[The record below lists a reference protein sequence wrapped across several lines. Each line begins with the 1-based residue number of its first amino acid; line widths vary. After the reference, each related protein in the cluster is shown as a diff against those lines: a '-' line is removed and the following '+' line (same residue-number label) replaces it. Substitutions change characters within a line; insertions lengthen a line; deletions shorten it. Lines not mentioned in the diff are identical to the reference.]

1 MAIEKEK
8 AAEKPVVQKPV
19 VQKSTDTFK
28 VENVSTN
35 AINLAKGRIE
45 PGAIG
50 IATRAELQNH
60 SDKLSRV

>member
-8 AAEKPVVQKPV
+8 EKATEKPV

-35 AINLAKGRIE
+35 TINLAKGRIE

-60 SDKLSRV
+60 SDKLSKV

>member
-8 AAEKPVVQKPV
+8 EKATEKPG

-35 AINLAKGRIE
+35 TINLAKGRIE